1 MHRARVLTAAVLLAV
16 ATLGSAA
23 PARAAPTLVA
33 RWKMDETSGT
43 VMRDS
48 VAGHNGTLHSV
59 VVGRPG
65 FKGTA
70 YGFTGSSYVSVPST
84 GDLNPGSANITI
96 SMHLNATR
104 VPASPDWDLI
114 RKGLYDT
121 SGGEFKME
129 YQPSGQASCGFKG
142 SAGYSE
148 LIAGP
153 ALNNGQWHV
162 VRCVKTSSTIQLF
175 VDGQTFSQA
184 ASVGSIAN
192 SESVVVGARPGSDFF
207 NGSLDQASIHIG

>member
-1 MHRARVLTAAVLLAV
+1 LTAAVVLGV
-16 ATLGSAA
+16 ATLGSSTPADAA
-23 PARAAPTLVA
+23 STLVA

-48 VAGHNGTLHSV
+48 VGGHDGSLHSV

-70 YGFTGSSYVSVPST
+70 YGFTGSSYVSVPSA

-96 SMHLNATR
+96 SMHLKATS
-104 VPASPDWDLI
+104 VPTLPDWDLI
-114 RKGLYDT
+114 RKGLFET

-153 ALNNGQWHV
+153 ALNNGHWHV
-162 VRCVKTSSTIQLF
+162 VRCVKTSSAIRLV
-175 VDGQTFSQA
+175 VDGQTFSLP

-192 SESVVVGARPGSDFF
+192 TASVVIGARPGSDFF